1 MLIFVILSITD
12 AYLISKLSHPCYHYH
27 SRGAITVLCSPILF
41 PYPLSYHQLS
51 SSLPSPLCPLR
62 SRFLLS
68 RLCRPCPIIY
78 PSSSLYPPP
87 ISSSI
92 SGPLRPLQ
100 SPSPPSATPPQYYD
114 DTKSISSTYPMP
126 TSYLTGI
133 HESNQDD
140 YMGQLTDNT
149 YHNDYI
155 EVVNKSTTNTIYHT
169 YPTVILNKKNSKP
182 TESIL
187 SSDQEFIHSSDKYL
201 PRINHKNAST
211 SSYMPTIGDNRFVD
225 GNVKKYLIKT
235 NCSITMLPQNDC
247 CTKCSIP
254 CRFRYGQIKISLNN
268 DQFQEVDP
276 ICNNESM
283 KQIIIEVDHFLI
295 ARA

>member
-155 EVVNKSTTNTIYHT
+155 E
-169 YPTVILNKKNSKP
+169 
-182 TESIL
+182 
-187 SSDQEFIHSSDKYL
+187 EFIHSSDKYL

-283 KQIIIEVDHFLI
+283 KQIIIEHANNDI
-295 ARA
+295 NRSKIRIQQAARQLLGDCLE